1 MHLVVNLV
9 VFAAFAYVV
18 VDFVRSYK
26 AASGTVWQRLLATGR
41 HSATILWQRC
51 TIALAGFADALV
63 WLADLL
69 QAPGVAEPIKSV
81 LQPQYVAVFV
91 VAVAVVGELAR
102 RRTLGPTTAAAAE
115 ADVSAV
121 ASTRAD
127 LSAVASSA
135 KADG

>member
-1 MHLVVNLV
+1 MHLVIDLV
-9 VFAAFAYVV
+9 LFAALVYVV
-18 VDFVRSYK
+18 VDFIRAYK
-26 AASGTVWQRLLATGR
+26 SASGTVWQRLLATGR
-41 HSATILWQRC
+41 HSATILWQRF

-102 RRTLGPTTAAAAE
+102 RRTLGPTAAAAAE
-115 ADVSAV
+115 ADVSAA
-121 ASTRAD
+121 ASAPAESLPAATPAN
-127 LSAVASSA
+127 AE
-135 KADG
+135 G